1 MKKYLIS
8 MFILAI
14 SSSLCCVGA
23 ISFLI
28 FGVSLVNFD
37 FLAPFRV
44 YLGIATCIL
53 YCIFIYKK
61 LNQKNKIR
69 LFLIGLALLFIVF
82 YPEIIGAMI

>member
-8 MFILAI
+8 IFLLAI

-37 FLAPFRV
+37 FLAPFRI
-44 YLGIATCIL
+44 YLGIATCVL
-53 YCIFIYKK
+53 YFIFLYKK
-61 LNQKNKIR
+61 LNKNNKTK
-69 LFLIGLALLFIVF
+69 LFVIGIILLLIVF